1 VRRLKETLDRR
12 GWVTPK
18 RRTRRAG
25 AGGRRPFSRGH
36 LYRILRNPIYVG
48 KIMHHGEESAGQHT
62 GIVEPKMWAAVQAT
76 LAAHRQV
83 RRTRT
88 TAAAPSLLAGLV
100 FDASGARLT
109 PTHATK
115 GTRRYRYYVA
125 RSLHEGGRASA
136 PDALRLPAHGL
147 EESVVSALVRFLTD
161 DAQVAAALGAI
172 EARPMRARLVE
183 ARRLAIALSA
193 TQAPAAGDAASRIAL
208 VQRLVARITVE
219 ATRLAIVVRLAALRG
234 PATDAVTTD
243 MAATDDGTTEL
254 DVPLAWTRRG
264 RAIRL
269 ILPGTGTPA
278 APEPDATL
286 VALLAKAEDWFARL
300 ASGRRDSI
308 QAIAREEHVSS
319 SYVTRVIYCAF
330 LAPEL
335 LTRFRAGDAPATL
348 TATRL
353 LRAVPLPADWDE
365 QRAALGWPH

>member
-1 VRRLKETLDRR
+1 
-12 GWVTPK
+12 
-18 RRTRRAG
+18 
-25 AGGRRPFSRGH
+25 
-36 LYRILRNPIYVG
+36 
-48 KIMHHGEESAGQHT
+48 M
-62 GIVEPKMWAAVQAT
+62 
-76 LAAHRQV
+76 
-83 RRTRT
+83 
-88 TAAAPSLLAGLV
+88 
-100 FDASGARLT
+100 
-109 PTHATK
+109 
-115 GTRRYRYYVA
+115 
-125 RSLHEGGRASA
+125 
-136 PDALRLPAHGL
+136 
-147 EESVVSALVRFLTD
+147 
-161 DAQVAAALGAI
+161 
-172 EARPMRARLVE
+172 
-183 ARRLAIALSA
+183 SA
-193 TQAPAAGDAASRIAL
+193 TQEPAADDATSRIAL
-208 VQRLVARITVE
+208 VQRLVVRITVK
-219 ATRLAIVVRLAALRG
+219 ATSLAIVVRLAALRG
-234 PATDAVTTD
+234 AATD

-335 LTRFRAGDAPATL
+335 LKRIRAGDAAAAL

-353 LRAVPLPADWDE
+353 LCAVPLPADWGE